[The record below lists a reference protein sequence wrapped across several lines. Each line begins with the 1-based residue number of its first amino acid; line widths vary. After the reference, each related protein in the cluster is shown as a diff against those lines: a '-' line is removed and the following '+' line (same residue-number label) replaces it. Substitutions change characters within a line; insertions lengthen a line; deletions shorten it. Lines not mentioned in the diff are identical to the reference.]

1 MNSPEKNIFNLN
13 GALHLMLLF
22 VCVAALGTATFAQK
36 TRAFGGKSLITK
48 QLDVLE
54 SAQPE
59 ATTPPPTYSAEANLD
74 CSDLVGL
81 RASAGSPLLFP
92 GVTAAT
98 HEFKYGDS
106 SSNYNFAS
114 HTFRFDTYTE
124 AGFGPVVTDTNA
136 FTSRTILFS
145 VSQTSTDKTLNSFS
159 SQLGIS
165 AVIIKFGNF
174 SNAYD
179 YSSAFPG
186 YVFNGGP
193 LNITAQNGIS
203 HIIFCF
209 ENSLRPT
216 AADVSVSGRV
226 LTADG
231 RAVSGARIT
240 ITNAGTGRT
249 YIAMTNPFGY
259 YTIENLDSEA
269 FYVATIAKKGTKFV
283 EDSKSFSLTDNLAD
297 LDFVANQ

>member
-1 MNSPEKNIFNLN
+1 MNSPEKNIFKLN
-13 GALHLMLLF
+13 GALHLLLLF
-22 VCVAALGTATFAQK
+22 VCVAALGTAAFAQK
-36 TRAFGGKSLITK
+36 TKTFGGTSLITK
-48 QLDVLE
+48 QLDVIN
-54 SAQPE
+54 AVQPE
-59 ATTPPPTYSAEANLD
+59 VTSPTPTYVAEANLD

-81 RASAGSPLLFP
+81 KSNTGSLPFP

-98 HEFKYGDS
+98 HEFKYGES
-106 SSNYNFAS
+106 ASNYNFGP

-124 AGFGPVVTDTNA
+124 TGFGPVVTDTTA
-136 FTSRTILFS
+136 FTDRLISFS
-145 VSQTSTDKTLNSFS
+145 VSSTSTDKTLISFS

-165 AVIIKFGNF
+165 AVIMKLGQV
-174 SNAYD
+174 SYAYD
-179 YSSAFPG
+179 FSSAFPG
-186 YVFNGGP
+186 YVSSGGP
-193 LNITAQNGIS
+193 LNVTAQNGFS

-209 ENSLRPT
+209 ENTPRPT
-216 AADVSVSGRV
+216 AAEVSVSGRV